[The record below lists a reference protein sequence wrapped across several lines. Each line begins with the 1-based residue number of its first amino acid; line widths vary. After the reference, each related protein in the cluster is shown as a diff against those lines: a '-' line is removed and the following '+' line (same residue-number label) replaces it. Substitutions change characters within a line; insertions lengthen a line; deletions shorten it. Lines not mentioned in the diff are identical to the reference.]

1 MCQKLHNPEVLE
13 IIGVEII
20 NSQKGIQMSNSTR
33 KNTQLDKSNSKP
45 FE

>member
-20 NSQKGIQMSNSTR
+20 NSQKSYSDVKLN
-33 KNTQLDKSNSKP
+33 
-45 FE
+45 